1 MPQLEAIERTK
12 KGARKTTVRW
22 MPGVNRQRMTAAFR
36 TAGSIGAAFLLC
48 FADMMGIPS
57 GLHGAWMCALAACG
71 ESLLWPCCGVALSVG
86 MRLVWGLAPRW
97 ETLLTLLIVLPAP
110 RFLWQKKPWRITAWT
125 ALSLLPVLMAAWGG
139 TTERR
144 ILACGTLLTGML
156 AAPVMCRGLRVM
168 RGGGAIVSLEERVAV
183 VYTGA
188 LILMGGGCM
197 AFLGVNVG
205 VLGAGM
211 AALCA
216 AVYLGPG
223 AGCITGLVSGLVL
236 AVTGLP
242 LTLGVS
248 LAMGGF
254 LGGVV
259 QLREKRWL
267 TCAGFLCA
275 GLMTLMLSGL
285 RGGGAASGLAAAALL
300 TAFLPMEAE
309 RALQGFFGRFGIEKS
324 DADACCAQ
332 LLARWEHTVQDMVR
346 SVPMP
351 PEQDVTTLTDGW
363 KEHLCAGCPDEEHCS
378 IMAEEAS
385 VQRAQEVA
393 RAFLQPEDRWL
404 PALEGLRG
412 LGCGRLYHLREGMER
427 MRQEA
432 KRERRQWQKS
442 LWERELLVTHLG
454 AMAGAARRFAL
465 MATGGTWW
473 DAANARS
480 LRQAAAERAVPATL
494 LYARRVEGHAQA
506 AWEMHRP
513 DDALA
518 RELTTLTAAVLAMPM
533 EEAFREGDRL
543 FLGERPL
550 LKAETGAAGTSLVEE
565 ENGDAWRIAMLP
577 GGMLLTVL
585 ADGMGHGQRARRESS
600 QTVAMMHL
608 CMEAGYT
615 RQQALTA
622 VNGMM
627 LCASPG
633 ETFATVDMVTIDLW
647 SGRCT
652 LDKLGAAASWL
663 VRGDTLT
670 PLRGEALPLG
680 ILERV
685 ESRSL
690 ALRLREGDWLLLLTD
705 GVEDAFES
713 EAALETALRTA
724 LLEESP
730 QEVADRLLTL
740 AALSRGGR
748 ADDRSAVVIRL
759 ARSGG

>member
-1 MPQLEAIERTK
+1 MPQLEAIERTR
-12 KGARKTTVRW
+12 KGTRKTTVRW
-22 MPGVNRQRMTAAFR
+22 MPGASRQRLTAACR
-36 TAGSIGAAFLLC
+36 MAGSIGAAFLLC

-57 GLHGAWMCALAACG
+57 GLHAALMCALAACG
-71 ESLLWPCCGVALSVG
+71 ESLLLPSCGVVLSVG
-86 MRLVWGLAPRW
+86 MRLVWGLPPRW
-97 ETLLTLLIVLPAP
+97 ETLLTLLLLLPAP
-110 RFLWQKKPWRITAWT
+110 RFLWQRKPWRITAWT
-125 ALSLLPVLMAAWGG
+125 AMALLPVLPAAWGG
-139 TTERR
+139 TAEAR
-144 ILACGTLLTGML
+144 ILAGGTVLTAML
-156 AAPVMCRGLRVM
+156 AAPVMCRGFQTV
-168 RGGGAIVSLEERVAV
+168 RGGGAITSLEERVAV
-183 VYTGA
+183 MYTGA

-197 AFLGVNVG
+197 ALLGVNVG
-205 VLGAGM
+205 VTGASLATLGA
-211 AALCA
+211 AI
-216 AVYLGPG
+216 YLGAG

-242 LTLGVS
+242 MALSVC
-248 LAMGGF
+248 LAAGGF

-259 QLREKRWL
+259 QLREKRYL
-267 TCAGFLCA
+267 TCVGFLCA
-275 GLMTLMLSGL
+275 GVLTLMLSGL
-285 RGGGAASGLAAAALL
+285 RGGGAFAGLAAAALV
-300 TAFLPMEAE
+300 TACLPTEAE
-309 RALQGFFGRFGIEKS
+309 RALQAFFSRFRIEKS

-332 LLARWEHTVQDMVR
+332 LLARWERTVQDMVR

-351 PEQDVTTLTDGW
+351 PEQDASSMTDGW
-363 KEHLCAGCPDEEHCS
+363 KDRLCTGCPD
-378 IMAEEAS
+378 AEACPVMTEAAAIR
-385 VQRAQEVA
+385 RAQEVA
-393 RAFLQPEDRWL
+393 EAFHQPEEVWL

-427 MRQEA
+427 MRREA
-432 KRERRQWQKS
+432 GQERRQWQKAVY
-442 LWERELLVTHLG
+442 EREMLVTHLT

-473 DAANARS
+473 DAANARA

-518 RELTTLTAAVLAMPM
+518 RELLALTEGVLSMPM

-543 FLGERPL
+543 FLGERPVL
-550 LKAETGAAGTSLVEE
+550 RAETGAATCALLAGEE
-565 ENGDAWRIAMLP
+565 ENGDAYRLSMLP
-577 GGMLLTVL
+577 GGTLLAIL
-585 ADGMGHGQRARRESS
+585 ADGMGHGARARRESG

-608 CMEAGYT
+608 CMEAGYS

-633 ETFATVDMVTIDLW
+633 ELFATVDLLTIDLW
-647 SGRCT
+647 SGRAT

-680 ILERV
+680 ILEKV

-690 ALRLREGDWLLLLTD
+690 SLRLREGDTLLLLTD
-705 GVEDAFES
+705 GVEDAFDS

-724 LLEESP
+724 LLEKTP
-730 QEVADRLLTL
+730 QAAAERLLSL
-740 AALSRGGR
+740 AALASSGR
-748 ADDRSAVVIRL
+748 ADDRSAVVVRL
-759 ARSGG
+759 VK